1 MIDKTQRRETSIS
14 PDYYGFRI
22 TEGFVV
28 GYGLDFAE
36 NYRTLPQLCVL
47 DPEDRRNLSWS

>member
-1 MIDKTQRRETSIS
+1 MIDKAERREASLS

-22 TEGFVV
+22 TKGFVV

-36 NYRTLPQLCVL
+36 NYRALPQLYVL
-47 DPEDRRNLSWS
+47 DAEDRRNLL